1 MSRQWVNP
9 LVRFSVYLYFA
20 AGMAQL
26 VSTGTAS
33 ALRYASDKRGPAI
46 NLLIAF
52 GIIFMMLAFG
62 NWDRF
67 PRPLS
72 VRKWILLCVLSSLGL
87 LLLAFAPTS
96 FGGSGG

>member
-9 LVRFSVYLYFA
+9 LIRYSIYLYFA
-20 AGMAQL
+20 AGTALLFSGGM
-26 VSTGTAS
+26 AS
-33 ALRYASDKRGPAI
+33 ALRYEADKRVPATM
-46 NLLIAF
+46 LLIAF

-72 VRKWILLCVLSSLGL
+72 VRKWILLCALSSLGF

-96 FGGSGG
+96 YGGSGA

>member
-1 MSRQWVNP
+1 MTRHWVNP
-9 LVRFSVYLYFA
+9 LVRFSVYVYFA
-20 AGMAQL
+20 AGMAL
-26 VSTGTAS
+26 LFSGGMAS
-33 ALRYASDKRGPAI
+33 ALRYGADKRFPAI

-72 VRKWILLCVLSSLGL
+72 VRKWILLCALSSLGL

-96 FGGSGG
+96 YGGGGV